1 MIATPGSPGPPSVCP
16 VTRTRWHLPID
27 GAVNLRDVGGLP
39 CRGGG
44 STRHGVLLRSGT
56 LRLLTEADAGRADDR
71 PRRRTVVDLRTARE
85 LAVDG
90 PSVLARA
97 GAATVHLPVAR
108 DNRPALPESADP
120 DAPTAALARTY
131 RQYLDERGHHIA
143 TAARLVAVSDRA
155 VLLQCAA
162 GKDRTGV
169 TVALLLD
176 AVGVERSA
184 VVADYTATNDVIEE
198 VVRALVAAQ
207 GYTREI
213 EGADLDAHRARPR
226 VLGDLLDGVDREY
239 GGGAAWLRTHGLTDP
254 ELVALRRRLV
264 RFPAVRPGSGG
275 PVAEPPRTAG
285 HTPSSPPSR

>member
-16 VTRTRWHLPID
+16 VTGTRWHLRID

-56 LRLLTEADAGRADDR
+56 LRLLTEADADVLT
-71 PRRRTVVDLRTARE
+71 TVLDVGPSSTSAPPASSRSTARRSSP
-85 LAVDG
+85 G
-90 PSVLARA
+90 PGRHGPPPL
-97 GAATVHLPVAR
+97 AR

-155 VLLQCAA
+155 VLLHCAA

-213 EGADLDAHRARPR
+213 EGADLDAHRARPG